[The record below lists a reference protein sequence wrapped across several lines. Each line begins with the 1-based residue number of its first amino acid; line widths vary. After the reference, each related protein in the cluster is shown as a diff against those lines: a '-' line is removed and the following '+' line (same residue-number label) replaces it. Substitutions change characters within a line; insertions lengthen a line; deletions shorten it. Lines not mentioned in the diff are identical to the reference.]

1 MIAGLEGII
10 ASQAADHVV
19 LNVSG
24 VYYKVFMPGS
34 SISQLGRVGEKA
46 RVYTHLYVRE
56 DQLAL
61 YGTAEE
67 RQLRMFETLLGVSG
81 IGPKVALSILS
92 TMPVDSLESAIGSGN
107 VDLLTR
113 IPGIGRKTASRL
125 VLELKGKIDIVAAA
139 GIIASPS
146 AASEVV
152 EALTGLGYTPA
163 EIQAALSGLPKD
175 TELTTED
182 MVMFALKRLGR

>member
-10 ASQAADHVV
+10 AAQAADHIV

-46 RVYTHLYVRE
+46 HVHTHLYVRE
-56 DQLAL
+56 DQMAL

-67 RQLRMFETLLGVSG
+67 RQLKMFETLLGVSG
-81 IGPKVALSILS
+81 IGPKVALNILS
-92 TMPVDSLESAIGSGN
+92 TMPIDALESAIGSGN

-139 GIIASPS
+139 GIVASPT

>member
-10 ASQAADHVV
+10 ATQGADHIV

-34 SISQLGRVGEKA
+34 SISQLGRIGEKA
-46 RVYTHLYVRE
+46 HVYTHLYVRE
-56 DQLAL
+56 DQMAL

-92 TMPVDSLESAIGSGN
+92 TMPVDSPRKRHRLRQRGPAHPHPRHRPQ
-107 VDLLTR
+107 DRLA
-113 IPGIGRKTASRL
+113 PGA
-125 VLELKGKIDIVAAA
+125 
-139 GIIASPS
+139 
-146 AASEVV
+146 
-152 EALTGLGYTPA
+152 
-163 EIQAALSGLPKD
+163 
-175 TELTTED
+175 
-182 MVMFALKRLGR
+182 